1 MKALLVEDDPQI
13 GRLTQ
18 KLLEREGFSVE
29 LCTTGAE
36 GEQRAL
42 AGQYEL
48 IVLDQGLPDRHG
60 ITVVEAL
67 RKAGRTTP
75 VIVVSGWSDPESM
88 IRALDAGADDYHAKP
103 ISADVFRARVR
114 ALVRRGGARQ
124 NESVTCGNLVLH
136 RHKRRLAVAGSE
148 IRASA
153 KEIALLEHLM
163 MRQGEIVSREEL
175 LEQLWNGQSDPG
187 SNVLN
192 VTVAR
197 LRKKLADSGASATIE
212 SRRGLGFVLELAG
225 K

>member
-1 MKALLVEDDPQI
+1 MKALLIEDDPQI

-18 KLLEREGFSVE
+18 NLLEREGFSVD

-36 GEQRAL
+36 GQERAL

-60 ITVVEAL
+60 ITVVEAM

-75 VIVVSGWSDPESM
+75 VIVVSGWSDSESM

-103 ISADVFRARVR
+103 ISGDVFRARVR

-124 NESVTCGNLVLH
+124 NESVSCGNLTLH
-136 RHKRRLAVAGSE
+136 RHKRRLAVDGSE
-148 IRASA
+148 MRATA
-153 KEIALLEHLM
+153 KEVALLEQLM
-163 MRQGEIVSREEL
+163 IRQGEIVSREEL
-175 LEQLWNGQSDPG
+175 LENLWNGQSDPG

-197 LRKKLADSGASATIE
+197 LRKKLADAGATATIE
-212 SRRGLGFVLELAG
+212 ARRGIGFVLELSAS
-225 K
+225 